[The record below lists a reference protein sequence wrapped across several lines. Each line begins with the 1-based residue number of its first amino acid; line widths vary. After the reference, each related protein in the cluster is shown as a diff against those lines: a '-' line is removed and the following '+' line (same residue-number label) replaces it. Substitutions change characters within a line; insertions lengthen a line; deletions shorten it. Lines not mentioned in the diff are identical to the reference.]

1 MIDLSVEDLFPTQ
14 GAIDEAHQI
23 GRGDTIRALAGR
35 ALDHGDALL
44 LEPRKVGKTSVV
56 RAALEHVRNDHGGIV
71 SDVDCTSAGVNSGPT
86 LARAL
91 LRALRD
97 GGGDMS
103 RWLSAREVTTRS
115 ARWRDWLRTTG
126 DAAAQIGVQE
136 AKIVGRVLDLLGAEA
151 PSLDDVLEE
160 LARLGAETTVVIF
173 LDEIQAVAGWG
184 DRADVEQAL
193 RRFLRRDA
201 RRVALIAAGSDRA
214 AAEALFAAGQPL
226 EWEFEPFNVPDI
238 DTLDWHRGIVE
249 RFTRADLEISATRV
263 DQILAESGGQPWKT
277 MLVAKKTLRETRDAR
292 QGAVSV
298 VAVDAAIAEAR
309 EHPSWDT

>member
-1 MIDLSVEDLFPTQ
+1 VVDLSVESLFPTQ

-23 GRGDTIRALAGR
+23 GRADTIRSLASR

-71 SDVDCTSAGVNSGPT
+71 ADVDCTSAGVNSGPT

-97 GGGDMS
+97 GGGDVS
-103 RWLSAREVTTRS
+103 RWLSAREVTIRS
-115 ARWRDWLRTTG
+115 GRWRDRLRTTG
-126 DAAAQIGVQE
+126 DAAAQFGVEE
-136 AKIVGRVLDLLGAEA
+136 AKVVAPVLDLLVVEA

-160 LARLGAETTVVIF
+160 VARLGAETTVVIF
-173 LDEIQAVAGWG
+173 LDEIQAITDWG

-193 RRFLRRDA
+193 RRFLRRDG
-201 RRVALIAAGSDRA
+201 RCVTLIAAGSDRA

-238 DTLDWHRGIVE
+238 DALDWHRGIVE
-249 RFTRADLEISATRV
+249 RFKRADLEISAARIE
-263 DQILAESGGQPWKT
+263 QILAETGGQPWKT
-277 MLVAKKTLRETRDAR
+277 MLVAKKVLRETREAG
-292 QGAVSV
+292 QGAASV
-298 VAVDAAIAEAR
+298 VGVDAAIAEAR